1 METVKEA
8 SSAVPIITNVI
19 PYLEREILDKYADIH
34 MISTEFDHSGK
45 SLTKIHSLA
54 LLTFTSFFRENL
66 ASKEDDE
73 LVIITE
79 FSREDLV
86 TFANFVMEG
95 IIPKGIPSVENL
107 FRSFGIDVN
116 NLTTTPLLMNNFE
129 IKKEESADIIDDKDD
144 IVLNGL
150 VNLKYSEIYD
160 SAPGGFSDE
169 EFVPAPPDFLRKR
182 RRGNYFKSILLIR
195 IFICWKKI
203 FILST
208 F

>member
-1 METVKEA
+1 METVKA

-95 IIPKGIPSVENL
+95 IIINV
-107 FRSFGIDVN
+107 I
-116 NLTTTPLLMNNFE
+116 
-129 IKKEESADIIDDKDD
+129 
-144 IVLNGL
+144 
-150 VNLKYSEIYD
+150 
-160 SAPGGFSDE
+160 
-169 EFVPAPPDFLRKR
+169 
-182 RRGNYFKSILLIR
+182 SILGSESFVGRSTMISGICLIN
-195 IFICWKKI
+195 F
-203 FILST
+203 LVQYHL
-208 F
+208 

>member
-1 METVKEA
+1 METVKA

-116 NLTTTPLLMNNFE
+116 NLTTTPLLINNFE
-129 IKKEESADIIDDKDD
+129 IKKEESADIIDDDKGDL
-144 IVLNGL
+144 VLNGL
-150 VNLKYSEIYD
+150 VNLKYSELYD
-160 SAPGGFSDE
+160 SPPGGFSDE
-169 EFVPAPPDFLRKR
+169 EFVPTPPDFLRKR
-182 RRGNYFKSILLIR
+182 RRGNYFKSSILLIR
-195 IFICWKKI
+195 IFI
-203 FILST
+203 F
-208 F
+208 